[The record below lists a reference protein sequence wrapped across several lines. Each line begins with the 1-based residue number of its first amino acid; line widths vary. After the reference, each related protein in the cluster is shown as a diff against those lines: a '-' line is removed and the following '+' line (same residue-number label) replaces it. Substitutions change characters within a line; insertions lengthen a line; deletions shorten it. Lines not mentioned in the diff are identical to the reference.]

1 MPPKRTEGAGKPA
14 APRRPR
20 AGEAITR
27 INRSIEVELTRIDE
41 LLAGSKAGVRTHAE
55 VDRRARTLASL
66 ARTLRELTSLR
77 KEQEKPKQAD
87 DEGFPRD
94 LGELRRALAR
104 RLEVLVAE
112 AKAAHPD
119 EDEGPQS

>member
-1 MPPKRTEGAGKPA
+1 MPPKRTEEAGQPA
-14 APRRPR
+14 APRRQR
-20 AGEAITR
+20 AGKAITR
-27 INRSIEVELTRIDE
+27 INESIELELTRIDE
-41 LLAGSKAGVRTHAE
+41 LLASSKSGVRTHAE

-119 EDEGPQS
+119 EDAGPQS

>member
-1 MPPKRTEGAGKPA
+1 MPPKRTERAGKPA

-41 LLAGSKAGVRTHAE
+41 LLVGSKAGVRTHAE

-104 RLEVLVAE
+104 RLEALVAE

-119 EDEGPQS
+119 KDEGSQS